1 MTKKEKSPRLG
12 LDMAKKSPDIN
23 LLKKGQVNIL
33 EQVFN
38 WAVKAGRVI
47 VITVEIVALSAF
59 LYRFSL
65 DRQLIDLRSEI
76 KEKQALVE
84 FFSENEKI
92 YRNLQD
98 RLSTASDFSSQSGE
112 KIKLLNDLVG
122 FVPNEMSLDNFSLYE
137 DRINIKATTNSVLAL
152 SLFIDSLK
160 DYPSIQNLSVD
171 KIENKPSSSFISFG
185 ISANLET
192 KK

>member
-1 MTKKEKSPRLG
+1 MKKNPRLG

-23 LLKKGQVNIL
+23 LLNKGQANLL
-33 EQVFN
+33 EQIFN
-38 WAVKAGRVI
+38 WAVSAGRII

-84 FFSENEKI
+84 FFNENEKI

-98 RLSTASDFSSQSGE
+98 RLHAASSALEQPGE
-112 KIKLLNDLVG
+112 KIKLLNDLLTLVPEG
-122 FVPNEMSLDNFSLYE
+122 MIFEDFSVHENRIQINATATSVTSLSSFV
-137 DRINIKATTNSVLAL
+137 
-152 SLFIDSLK
+152 DSLK
-160 DYPSIQNLSVD
+160 GYPQIENLSVG
-171 KIENKPSSSFISFG
+171 KIENKPSSSLISFV
-185 ISANLET
+185 ISANLEEDE
-192 KK
+192 K